1 MDNQDI
7 ENLIKKSLMQLKEIL
22 ERDTLKYNIFFPKYS
37 SEKTRYSEQEL
48 KCLFLSNIYKSEFL
62 YTVETPSKRAYR
74 FKNKK
79 PLVLWENKV
88 SNDTYKSSMIDVSLY
103 AGKKE
108 NLLSHIE
115 FKHGTG
121 YVFPIQK
128 DFLKMIC
135 ESDNVKKNY
144 FVHYVEKANEDT
156 KKAIFEK
163 YRTAINSIKDL
174 NGNICDI
181 DQRWNKVEVFLFLDG
196 LDELYHF
203 PLSIIENNLEDY
215 KESL

>member
-108 NLLSHIE
+108 NLLSYRIQAWNRIC
-115 FKHGTG
+115 FSDSKR
-121 YVFPIQK
+121 FP
-128 DFLKMIC
+128 
-135 ESDNVKKNY
+135 KN
-144 FVHYVEKANEDT
+144 
-156 KKAIFEK
+156 
-163 YRTAINSIKDL
+163 DL
-174 NGNICDI
+174 RIRQC
-181 DQRWNKVEVFLFLDG
+181 KEELFCTLC
-196 LDELYHF
+196 
-203 PLSIIENNLEDY
+203 
-215 KESL
+215 